1 MNTMTG
7 TLSPDQMMQ
16 QQRLVE
22 ALRAP
27 QVQQMAQAQSHGGQL
42 AAAPQSANWA
52 APVGQALGNMGN
64 NALFNMQ
71 TANKYGTNPF
81 SQQTDMLAAQD
92 AAFV

>member
-27 QVQQMAQAQSHGGQL
+27 QVQQMAHTQSHGGQL
-42 AAAPQSANWA
+42 AAVPQAASWA
-52 APVGQALGNMGN
+52 SPVGQALGNVGN
-64 NALFNMQ
+64 SALFNVQ
-71 TANKYGTNPF
+71 PANKYGTSPF

-92 AAFV
+92 AAFL